1 VPIVTDFK
9 DLEDVKRAV
18 VDYVKEHDIC
28 SSDEVLDGIGASTR
42 ARVQATH
49 EALNALVTS
58 SGVLFG
64 QPDATYDGW
73 QQDHDR
79 EWDTR
84 WEHLTFRG

>member
-1 VPIVTDFK
+1 MTQSVVTYVREHDGCSSNEVIEGFARADGLAK
-9 DLEDVKRAV
+9 LPLAHLRAV
-18 VDYVKEHDIC
+18 
-28 SSDEVLDGIGASTR
+28 
-42 ARVQATH
+42 H

-58 SGVLFG
+58 GVLFG
-64 QPDATYDGW
+64 QRDDAYEGW